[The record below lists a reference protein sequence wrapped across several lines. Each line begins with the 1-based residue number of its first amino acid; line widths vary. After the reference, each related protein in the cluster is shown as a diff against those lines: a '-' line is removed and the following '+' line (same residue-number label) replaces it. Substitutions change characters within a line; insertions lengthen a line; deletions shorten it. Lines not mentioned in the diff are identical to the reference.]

1 MDAHRA
7 NSEFHDAITR
17 IADNGFLKSA
27 LEPLQGRMHWLFRHV
42 SDLPELIEEH
52 RALYTA
58 IASGDPDR
66 AAAQSASHIGKYREQ
81 FPENFQPDRTRPSS
95 EEEMKLLVINPNISD
110 DVTAL
115 IESEARRSASPGTEL
130 VVRTAGHGVE
140 YIETRFESL
149 IAAGAVAEIIAEY
162 TRDGASVDGVVV
174 RPHSATPGM
183 PALKELADVPVIG
196 ITEAALCAAALQGH
210 RFSIIAI
217 SDRIRPWYRDC
228 VERFGLGGRLAS
240 IRSINESLNGIG
252 SVQQDFKETLLA
264 LSRQAVAEDGADVV
278 ILAGAPLAGLAREL
292 RGQIPVPV
300 VDGISAGIQMAQAV
314 VNLQSGPHRA
324 GAFAPPPVKARK
336 GLSENLDAA
345 LATHAAAR
353 PTRRLP
359 APSH

>member
-1 MDAHRA
+1 
-7 NSEFHDAITR
+7 
-17 IADNGFLKSA
+17 
-27 LEPLQGRMHWLFRHV
+27 
-42 SDLPELIEEH
+42 
-52 RALYTA
+52 
-58 IASGDPDR
+58 
-66 AAAQSASHIGKYREQ
+66 
-81 FPENFQPDRTRPSS
+81 
-95 EEEMKLLVINPNISD
+95 MKLLVINPNISD

-115 IESEARRSASPGTEL
+115 IESEAMRSASPNTEL

-162 TRDGASVDGVVV
+162 TAEASDGGAAGDAHGAASADRIDAAPVDCPPIDAVVV
-174 RPHSATPGM
+174 AAFGDPGM

-217 SDRIRPWYRDC
+217 SNRIRPWYLDC

-252 SVQQDFKETLLA
+252 SVQQDFKEALLA
-264 LSRQAVAEDGADVV
+264 LSRQAVTEDGADVV

-300 VDGISAGIQMAQAV
+300 VDGISAGIRMAEAV
-314 VNLQSGPHRA
+314 VGLQSGPHRA
-324 GAFAPPPVKARK
+324 GAFAAPPVKARK

-345 LATHAAAR
+345 LAAAQSA
-353 PTRRLP
+353 P
-359 APSH
+359 AASKN

>member
-1 MDAHRA
+1 
-7 NSEFHDAITR
+7 
-17 IADNGFLKSA
+17 
-27 LEPLQGRMHWLFRHV
+27 
-42 SDLPELIEEH
+42 
-52 RALYTA
+52 
-58 IASGDPDR
+58 
-66 AAAQSASHIGKYREQ
+66 
-81 FPENFQPDRTRPSS
+81 
-95 EEEMKLLVINPNISD
+95 MKLLVINPNISD

-115 IESEARRSASPGTEL
+115 IEAEALRSASPDTEL

-162 TRDGASVDGVVV
+162 TPEASDDGPTGVAYDGSAARADRIDGVIV
-174 RPHSATPGM
+174 AAFGDPGM

-210 RFSIIAI
+210 RFSVIAI
-217 SDRIRPWYRDC
+217 SDRIRPWYLDC

-252 SVQQDFKETLLA
+252 SVQQDFKETLLS
-264 LSRQAVAEDGADVV
+264 LSRRAVTEDGADVV

-300 VDGISAGIQMAQAV
+300 VDGISAGIRMAEAV
-314 VNLQSGPHRA
+314 VGLQSGPHRA
-324 GAFAPPPVKARK
+324 GAFAPPPAKARK

-345 LATHAAAR
+345 LAAAQSA
-353 PTRRLP
+353 P
-359 APSH
+359 AASKN

>member
-1 MDAHRA
+1 
-7 NSEFHDAITR
+7 
-17 IADNGFLKSA
+17 
-27 LEPLQGRMHWLFRHV
+27 
-42 SDLPELIEEH
+42 
-52 RALYTA
+52 
-58 IASGDPDR
+58 
-66 AAAQSASHIGKYREQ
+66 
-81 FPENFQPDRTRPSS
+81 
-95 EEEMKLLVINPNISD
+95 MKLLVINPNISE

-115 IESEARRSASPGTEL
+115 IETEALRSASQDTEL

-140 YIETRFESL
+140 YLETRFESL

-162 TRDGASVDGVVV
+162 TGQIDGVVV
-174 RPHSATPGM
+174 AAFGDPGM
-183 PALKELADVPVIG
+183 PALKELTDVPVIG

-217 SDRIRPWYRDC
+217 SDRIRPWYLDC

-240 IRSINESLNGIG
+240 IRSINETLNGIG

-300 VDGISAGIQMAQAV
+300 VDGISAGIRVAEAV
-314 VNLQSGPHRA
+314 VGLQSGPHRA
-324 GAFAPPPVKARK
+324 GAFAPPPAKARK

-345 LATHAAAR
+345 LAAGQKAAR
-353 PTRRLP
+353 PAASA
-359 APSH
+359 APVR

>member
-1 MDAHRA
+1 
-7 NSEFHDAITR
+7 
-17 IADNGFLKSA
+17 
-27 LEPLQGRMHWLFRHV
+27 
-42 SDLPELIEEH
+42 
-52 RALYTA
+52 
-58 IASGDPDR
+58 
-66 AAAQSASHIGKYREQ
+66 
-81 FPENFQPDRTRPSS
+81 
-95 EEEMKLLVINPNISD
+95 MKLLVINPNISD

-115 IESEARRSASPGTEL
+115 IESEALRSASPGTEL

-149 IAAGAVAEIIAEY
+149 IAAGAVAEIMAEH
-162 TRDGASVDGVVV
+162 TAEAAGGVAASAEIDGVVV
-174 RPHSATPGM
+174 AAFGDPGM

-217 SDRIRPWYRDC
+217 SDRIRPWYLDC

-240 IRSINESLNGIG
+240 IRSINESLNAIG

-264 LSRQAVAEDGADVV
+264 LSRQAVTEDGADVV

-300 VDGISAGIQMAQAV
+300 VDGISAGIRMAEAV
-314 VNLQSGPHRA
+314 VGLQSGPHRA
-324 GAFAPPPVKARK
+324 GAFAPPPVKARR

-345 LATHAAAR
+345 LAAAQSA
-353 PTRRLP
+353 P
-359 APSH
+359 AASKN